1 MRNISATFALARRK
15 IKIPSTFHS
24 QDNLKIFGIPHPYSC
39 KIKADPVQSTS
50 PDPGILLKINRNNM
64 RKYFF
69 SIYFCSSLFFHH
81 TPNAFFARILSVLK
95 PFFSALPCRHSQ
107 QQKNLQLN
115 AYFLIGNK
123 WHGKILF

>member
-1 MRNISATFALARRK
+1 MQFLDGYLMRNISATFVLARRK

-81 TPNAFFARILSVLK
+81 TPNAFFCKNPFCFEALFLRIAMQT
-95 PFFSALPCRHSQ
+95 FSTAEKSPVKR
-107 QQKNLQLN
+107 
-115 AYFLIGNK
+115 
-123 WHGKILF
+123 LFPHRK